1 MMNFKIKEG
10 NKSRIICINE
20 KLREGKTKN
29 AQRKTYMAKK
39 AFWILVIRRLIDL
52 LQFFKIIIFFWN
64 ALSYFE
70 YVII

>member
-39 AFWILVIRRLIDL
+39 AF
-52 LQFFKIIIFFWN
+52 
-64 ALSYFE
+64 
-70 YVII
+70 